1 MFAPGA
7 TAQLDERTTQA
18 FAMQEQRIDAAPAEV
33 PTLQRGFIDAPVIE
47 VDLTSGTER
56 IMTLAPQ
63 PQAPAAYTAAAAP
76 PPMKMRVTVP
86 AGSSPGQQLS
96 VQTARGLMTVVVPA
110 DAHSGQ
116 SFDFVLPSDRPDD
129 TAMSPLGMLRVT
141 VPANVYGG
149 QPLRVQ
155 MPNSQLAQVTVP
167 PGLLPGQAFNVS
179 AAAQPVATFVAPP
192 PAAPQQPLYTRV
204 RVTVPPGVGSG
215 QPVLVQSPVTR
226 SPVRAVVPPGLG
238 PGMMFDVMVPA
249 AAA

>member
-129 TAMSPLGMLRVT
+129 TAMSPPGMLRVP
-141 VPANVYGG
+141 VPAHVYGG
-149 QPLRVQ
+149 QPRPAPTPTRQ
-155 MPNSQLAQVTVP
+155 RAQRTVP
-167 PGLLPGQAFNVS
+167 PGRPPGPGRDPPA
-179 AAAQPVATFVAPP
+179 P
-192 PAAPQQPLYTRV
+192 PAAHTPRAAPRRHLS
-204 RVTVPPGVGSG
+204 TVWHTERWGIGVLAPGEHART
-215 QPVLVQSPVTR
+215 VQCFLFYAQSRAGTLGETR
-226 SPVRAVVPPGLG
+226 SAPLCVGFSRQP
-238 PGMMFDVMVPA
+238 
-249 AAA
+249 